1 MKIQVFNHQWFRATL
16 PSNRADINNE
26 ESQVV
31 RLELKGIKVV
41 ITENR
46 LLLVHHE
53 YYPSQTLQVSE
64 APCESPAHL
73 EALALELLSEIE
85 LAHGRKVMDV

>member
-1 MKIQVFNHQWFRATL
+1 M
-16 PSNRADINNE
+16 
-26 ESQVV
+26 
-31 RLELKGIKVV
+31 
-41 ITENR
+41 TENR